1 LRKGAEPPIQPA
13 TRTAEAAL
21 EAVENSIRA
30 EAAKEKWMR
39 NTGDKQ
45 LEEIG
50 GPVQELLMPQR
61 DNRKPQFLMPGC
73 AQGHAGS
80 MSC

>member
-1 LRKGAEPPIQPA
+1 LWKQTKTLEKALRKGAEPPIQHA
-13 TRTAEAAL
+13 MRTAEAAL

-45 LEEIG
+45 L
-50 GPVQELLMPQR
+50 
-61 DNRKPQFLMPGC
+61 
-73 AQGHAGS
+73 
-80 MSC
+80 